1 MIHLV
6 KFMLDIDPMEYM
18 QIAHKVGLLCL
29 HCGFPNNERLNCE
42 VKLHHKNNQTR
53 VGLSS

>member
-29 HCGFPNNERLNCE
+29 HCGFPNNERHNCE
-42 VKLHHKNNQTR
+42 VKLHQKNN
-53 VGLSS
+53 